1 MDASDLA
8 ARLALGED
16 SKTQFKETMSNAE
29 SLAAELVAFSNGSG
43 GTLFVGVRDDASV
56 AGIDAAELRR
66 LNLLIS
72 NAASQ
77 GVRPAANPVSENI
90 ATSSGVVVAITVLEG
105 ASKPYMDKD
114 GIIWVKSGADKRRAT
129 SREEIQRM
137 FQNSGLIHGDE
148 IPVRGLTTRDVD
160 LGSFGA
166 FYEKVYGEAFDPEPE
181 GVARLFRDMNL
192 ASDEWLN
199 VAGTLLFAKLP
210 SSRLP
215 VFTIKAIS
223 YPGTGIDLE
232 RYSDSQDLLG
242 TVQDQYRAAIAFIL
256 RDLRHLQGDRNINS
270 EGEPEIPRLASHASK
285 LLPYRGLGSGIS
297 RALKAWPR
305 IDFVDDRDGNLF
317 KAVVFFG
324 DSN

>member
-1 MDASDLA
+1 M
-8 ARLALGED
+8 
-16 SKTQFKETMSNAE
+16 
-29 SLAAELVAFSNGSG
+29 V
-43 GTLFVGVRDDASV
+43 
-56 AGIDAAELRR
+56 
-66 LNLLIS
+66 
-72 NAASQ
+72 
-77 GVRPAANPVSENI
+77 NPVSENI

-181 GVARLFRDMNL
+181 GVARLFRNMNL

-270 EGEPEIPRLASHASK
+270 EGEPEIPRLVFEELVANALIHRDYFISASIRLFVFTDRIEIISPGHLPNNLSIENIKNGNSNIRNPVLASHASK